1 VIKSRKDEAHFSGR
15 WLSDAY
21 SPHPGRLLGI
31 PGCLWESPG
40 YLLDAQEEK
49 REGGGSIII
58 VIDPPRS
65 LPLSGR
71 LLGVSGSPP
80 PRLRVV

>member
-1 VIKSRKDEAHFSGR
+1 MFYVQVVRKSRTEVIKSRKGEAHFSGR

-49 REGGGSIII
+49 REGGG
-58 VIDPPRS
+58 RS
-65 LPLSGR
+65 
-71 LLGVSGSPP
+71 
-80 PRLRVV
+80 